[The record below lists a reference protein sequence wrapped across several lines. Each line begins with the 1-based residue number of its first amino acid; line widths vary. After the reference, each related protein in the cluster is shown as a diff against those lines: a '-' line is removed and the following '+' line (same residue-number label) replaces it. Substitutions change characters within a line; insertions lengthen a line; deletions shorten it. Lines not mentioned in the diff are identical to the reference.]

1 MQFVVDRGF
10 LHLAMTLQESNIQSI
25 FLEQVRK
32 RLPENISFADELGEL
47 LHISRDS
54 AYRRIRGET
63 VLSLEEARALY
74 HKFGISIDE
83 LFAGTSDMVTFHRRV
98 VSHTDYTLEQ
108 WQNSILK
115 NLEYLSGFA
124 EKQLIFS
131 AKDIPVFHYFR
142 MRELSAFKHF
152 FWMKTLIGYPDYE
165 RKNYS
170 PEAVPISLLYTAE
183 KVWKKYSSLP
193 STEIWNEEAI
203 YDTLKQIEFYY
214 ECSFFQDPSE
224 AGLLCDQLIEL
235 LEAVKTEAADGV
247 KVTGGSFHLYKNE
260 ILIADNS
267 VFARMGDKRCVYV
280 NQNTLNLLLTL
291 QEPFCEQTEKYLDNL
306 IKKSTLIS
314 KTAER
319 ERSQF
324 FNNMKKRIEVFKE
337 KFK

>member
-1 MQFVVDRGF
+1 MPPQD
-10 LHLAMTLQESNIQSI
+10 SNIQSI
-25 FLEQVRK
+25 FLERVRT

-63 VLSLEEARALY
+63 VLSLEEARTLY

-83 LFAGTSDMVTFHRRV
+83 LFAGASEMVTFHRRV
-98 VSHTDYTLEQ
+98 VTHKDYNLEQ

-115 NLEYLSGFA
+115 NLEYLSGYA

-152 FWMKTLIGYPDYE
+152 FWMKTLIGYPDFE

-170 PEAVPISLLYTAE
+170 PEAVPMSLLYTAE
-183 KVWKKYSSLP
+183 KVWKKYSALP

-203 YDTLKQIEFYY
+203 FDTLKQIEFYY
-214 ECSFFQDPSE
+214 ECSFFDNPLE
-224 AGLLCDQLIEL
+224 AGLLCDQLIQL
-235 LEAVKTEAADGV
+235 LDAVKAEAAEGL
-247 KVTGGSFHLYKNE
+247 KSAGGTFQLYKND
-260 ILIADNS
+260 IMIADNS
-267 VFARMGDKRCVYV
+267 VFAKMGDKRCVYV

-291 QEPFCEQTEKYLDNL
+291 QEPFCEQTESYLNNL

-314 KTAER
+314 QTAER

-324 FNNMKKRIEVFKE
+324 FNNMKKRIESFKE
-337 KFK
+337 RFR